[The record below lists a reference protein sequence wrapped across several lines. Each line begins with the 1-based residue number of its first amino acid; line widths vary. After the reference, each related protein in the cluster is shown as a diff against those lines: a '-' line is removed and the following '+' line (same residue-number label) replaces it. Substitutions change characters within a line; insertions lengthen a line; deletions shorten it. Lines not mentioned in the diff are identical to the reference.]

1 MESLKASRRVMLL
14 AISEL
19 KSEGYE
25 ATIEGLSKLLKG
37 VSTEEISAHSS
48 SSLFGFLPS
57 LTSKKLQNRFH
68 WLVREGYIRLQYDG
82 KRKDYFLA
90 LSPKGEAEVVN
101 RSLPKKKRSASKARE
116 NFRGV
121 RQGD

>member
-19 KSEGYE
+19 RSEGYE

-37 VSTEEISAHSS
+37 VSTEEISAHGS

-57 LTSKKLQNRFH
+57 LTSKKLKNRFH

-90 LSPKGEAEVVN
+90 LSPKGEAEVAN
-101 RSLPKKKRSASKARE
+101 RSLPKKKRSVSKAHE